1 VAGPGEEIVR
11 RWSEAFNRNESVDA
25 VMAEVEDLIHPEIE
39 YINPEDAIERGTRKG
54 LAGMRTALENLFAG
68 AGRAATIE
76 LEQLYESGDRV
87 LARVRIH
94 ARGASS
100 GAEAVGPPT
109 GMVFAIRHGQVFRIE
124 WQYWTDETLDE
135 FERGAPTASDQA

>member
-1 VAGPGEEIVR
+1 VR
-11 RWSEAFNRNESVDA
+11 RWNEVVNRSESVDSVLA
-25 VMAEVEDLIHPEIE
+25 GLEDLIHPKIE
-39 YINPEDAIERGTRKG
+39 FVNPEEAIERGTRKG
-54 LAGMRTALENLFAG
+54 PTGIRTVVENFFAG

-100 GAEAVGPPT
+100 GAEAVGSPVGT
-109 GMVFAIRHGQVFRIE
+109 VFTIRDRQIFRIE
-124 WQYWTDETLDE
+124 WHWWTDETLNS
-135 FERGAPTASDQA
+135 FERREPTESKPS